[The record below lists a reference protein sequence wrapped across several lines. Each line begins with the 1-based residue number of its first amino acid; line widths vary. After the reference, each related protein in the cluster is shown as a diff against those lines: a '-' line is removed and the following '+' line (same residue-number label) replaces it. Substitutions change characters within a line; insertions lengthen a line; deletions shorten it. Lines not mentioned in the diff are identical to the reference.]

1 MDDRIWAWAPA
12 TVANVGPGFD
22 VFGFA
27 IEGAGDRVAARRR
40 DEPGVVLVGVEGD
53 EGRLPRD
60 AESNTAGVAARAL
73 LEAVGETEFGIELSL
88 EKETPLASGLG
99 SSAAS
104 AVAAVTAVNELL
116 SSPASLPVLLQCAT
130 EAERAACGFAPADN
144 TAPSLLGGFVLVRG
158 GTPPRV
164 AQLPVPEGL
173 SCALLHPHQQVR
185 TEEARAVLPESVPL
199 ATAVEQW
206 GNVAAFVAG
215 LVQGELDLLRSSIHD
230 AIAEPVRKA
239 NVKGFEEVSRA
250 ALDAGALGC
259 GLSGSGPSIFA
270 LCHSPARAEE
280 VVRAM
285 SIALEKATD
294 DRGDILVS
302 PVGVAGARITTEGS
316 SV

>member
-12 TVANVGPGFD
+12 TVVNVGPGFD

-270 LCHSPARAEE
+270 LCHSLARAEE